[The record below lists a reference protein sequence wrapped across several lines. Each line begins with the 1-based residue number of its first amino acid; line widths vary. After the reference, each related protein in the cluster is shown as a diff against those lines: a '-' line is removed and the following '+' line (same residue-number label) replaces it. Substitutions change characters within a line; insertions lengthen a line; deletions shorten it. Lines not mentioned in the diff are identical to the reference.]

1 MPRRAVFLDRD
12 GVINRAIVR
21 NGKPYPPR
29 HLQELRLL
37 PGVREACRRMHEAG
51 YLLILA
57 TNQPD
62 IARGAADPQEVSAM
76 HAHLRNYLR
85 LDDVKVC
92 PHDDADQCVCRKPKP
107 GLLLEAAREWNI
119 DLAASFFVG
128 DRWRDIEAGQRAG
141 CSSIFID
148 YGSSS
153 GVPTRRLSRCAP
165 CARPPSTSLN
175 SPRRVRTLH
184 SKRHYA
190 FKTSRRT
197 APIAVHASPAQ
208 WIQRRSQA
216 PNGRVCR

>member
-1 MPRRAVFLDRD
+1 
-12 GVINRAIVR
+12 
-21 NGKPYPPR
+21 
-29 HLQELRLL
+29 
-37 PGVREACRRMHEAG
+37 MHEAG

-148 YGSSS
+148 YGYLE
-153 GVPTRRLSRCAP
+153 RRPDPPFVAVRSLREAAEHIIELSAP
-165 CARPPSTSLN
+165 RQD
-175 SPRRVRTLH
+175 
-184 SKRHYA
+184 
-190 FKTSRRT
+190 
-197 APIAVHASPAQ
+197 APQQEALCV
-208 WIQRRSQA
+208 
-216 PNGRVCR
+216 